1 MLRTKFTFLLLLFV
15 LVLRSQESRLPAD
28 MRQHNLTTYNASL
41 FNPAFSIDR
50 NNANSL
56 AYWVRWQWQTID
68 GNPTTQFLNYTRK
81 LNNESA
87 VGVAFFQQNTGV
99 YFDTGGVINY
109 AHSFNLNESVK
120 LSVGANIFGFQQSL
134 ADDRFVVDPDFPLP
148 QSSSVNDFI
157 LQMAPGVSLSVERLT
172 LGFAS
177 ENLFDFNFTEKE
189 VNTEKEDKVY
199 MGIVSYDFPVTL
211 GAAMNAFVR
220 PSMYLRTIPGQ
231 ANQIGFN
238 ALLNTNKYWGQLGFN
253 NFYGYGVGV
262 GGTFFNHVSLGA
274 LVEFGADSSVS
285 SEASFELMAA
295 YFFGKPEERHKMV
308 GYVASEENELDQ
320 IESAAV
326 AETEA
331 EEKKKTEA
339 IANELEKGEEL
350 AEETKSEEKLAK
362 KEEKERCKLEKMA
375 QDSVAKVEKE
385 EALALRKE
393 EKRLKKEAEE
403 KIKEEEALVEAT
415 EKEAQRQKEIL
426 AEKAKATEIVKNE
439 QEEQK
444 RKLDS
449 ISEAKQKEALA
460 ASENIEREKRKTEA
474 AVAKAAREK
483 LDQQKLEQEQA
494 AEKAKLAQQKEV
506 VVPKKGEKYEEVKTE
521 DGLEPGYYLIANV
534 FGTKKYFYAFMA
546 DMKRKGLQPKSFLRS
561 KNKFNYVYLGRYNTM
576 GQARQAR
583 DGNFDGKFTGNTWI
597 FRVVGE

>member
-1 MLRTKFTFLLLLFV
+1 MLRTIYTFLFLLSV

-28 MRQHNLTTYNASL
+28 LRQHNLTTYNASL
-41 FNPAFSIDR
+41 FNPAYSVDR

-81 LNNESA
+81 LNNKST
-87 VGVAFFQQNTGV
+87 VGAAFFQQNTGI

-109 AHSFNLNESVK
+109 AYSFDLNETVK
-120 LSVGANIFGFQQSL
+120 LSVGANVFGFQQSL
-134 ADDRFVVDPDFPLP
+134 ADDRFIVDPDFPLP
-148 QSSSVNDFI
+148 QSSSVDDFI

-177 ENLFDFNFTEKE
+177 ENLFDYNFTEKE

-199 MGIVSYDFPVTL
+199 MGLVSYDFPVTL

-285 SEASFELMAA
+285 TESSFELMAA

-308 GYVASEENELDQ
+308 GSVISEENELDQ
-320 IESAAV
+320 IESAAL
-326 AETEA
+326 AKAEA
-331 EEKKKTEA
+331 EEVKKNETLTE
-339 IANELEKGEEL
+339 ELEKAEEL
-350 AEETKSEEKLAK
+350 AEESKSEGKLAK
-362 KEEKERCKLEKMA
+362 KQEKERRKQEKSA
-375 QDSVAKVEKE
+375 QDSIAKAEKE
-385 EALALRKE
+385 TALALKKE

-403 KIKEEEALVEAT
+403 QMKVEEALVEAT
-415 EKEAQRQKEIL
+415 EKEAMQQKDEM
-426 AEKAKATEIVKNE
+426 AQKAKAAELAKIEEAE
-439 QEEQK
+439 QV
-444 RKLDS
+444 RKLDA
-449 ISEAKQKEALA
+449 INKAKQEKALAEAQKIKEAKEKAEA
-460 ASENIEREKRKTEA
+460 A
-474 AVAKAAREK
+474 AVAAVKPVQEKAAQETK
-483 LDQQKLEQEQA
+483 LTQQEA
-494 AEKAKLAQQKEV
+494 V
-506 VVPKKGEKYEEVKTE
+506 TPRKGEKYEEVQAE
-521 DGLEPGYYLIANV
+521 AGLEPGYYLIANV
-534 FGTKKYFYAFMA
+534 FGTKKYFDAFVA
-546 DMKRKGLQPKSFLRS
+546 DLERKGLQPDSFIRS
-561 KNKFNYVYLGRYNTM
+561 KNKFHYVYLNRFDTM
-576 GQARQAR
+576 GQARNAR
-583 DGNFDGKFTGNTWI
+583 DSNFDGKFSGKTWI
-597 FRVVGE
+597 FRVVGK